1 MWEGEKGVV
10 EVGLKTDVRSG
21 LQGYWVQICSF
32 NILQGSAVMGS
43 VGLVMW
49 LETGLGLH
57 HDIYKSLRVD
67 FQ

>member
-1 MWEGEKGVV
+1 M
-10 EVGLKTDVRSG
+10 
-21 LQGYWVQICSF
+21 
-32 NILQGSAVMGS
+32 VMGS

-57 HDIYKSLRVD
+57 HDIYKSLQVD